1 MNKTKLKFKPMYKSA
16 FLFLVSLSL
25 YTFTFAQSKNDVLHL
40 LDGPK
45 EVQVKEVGFN
55 TIKYTFPNENTVYS
69 ISKHQVTKIEFAS
82 GREETFESPFKSVN
96 GLDDFQDVYI
106 TYIPEDIA
114 GLEVR
119 GELFSKATGVTTLSS
134 INNVKNRALDKLK
147 AEASMLGANV
157 VFIGN
162 VYQRGN
168 EYGGENQAGN
178 STQTTFSGTAYS
190 TEVLDL
196 QKVKELITGESFHH
210 YQTHK
215 LNRNDWSPV
224 RSIGTVYDE
233 DRKPLMFEFEKI
245 IETKDGIYV
254 SSSKIPSKLRE
265 LKVIRADN
273 EMVILMERNDKAIF
287 NYVLISKDNKYFK
300 NMASKVIL

>member
-1 MNKTKLKFKPMYKSA
+1 MYKSA
-16 FLFLVSLSL
+16 FLFLVSLTISII
-25 YTFTFAQSKNDVLHL
+25 TFAQSKNDVLHL
-40 LDGPK
+40 LSGPE

-55 TIKYTFPNENTVYS
+55 TIKYTFPNETTIYS

-82 GREETFESPFKSVN
+82 GREETFESPFKPVK
-96 GLDDFQDVYI
+96 GLDDFQEVYI
-106 TYIPEDIA
+106 TYNPDDIA
-114 GLEVR
+114 GLDAR

-157 VFIGN
+157 VFVGN

-178 STQTTFSGTAYS
+178 STQTTYSGTAYS
-190 TEVLDL
+190 TEVLNS
-196 QKVKELITGESFHH
+196 QKTKELISDQSFHH

-224 RSIGTVYDE
+224 RSIGSVYDE
-233 DRKPLMFEFEKI
+233 NRKPLMFEFEKI
-245 IETKDGIYV
+245 IEKKDGIYV
-254 SSSKIPSKLRE
+254 SSSKIPSKAKE
-265 LKVIRADN
+265 LKVICAED
-273 EMVILMERNDKAIF
+273 EMIILMERNDKAIF

-300 NMASKVIL
+300 NLANKVILQ

>member
-1 MNKTKLKFKPMYKSA
+1 MNKSA
-16 FLFLVSLSL
+16 FLFLATMAFSALS
-25 YTFTFAQSKNDVLHL
+25 FAQSKNDVLYL

-69 ISKHQVTKIEFAS
+69 VSKHQVTKIEFAS
-82 GREETFESPFKSVN
+82 GREETFESPFKSVR
-96 GLDDFQDVYI
+96 GLDDFQQVYI
-106 TYIPEDIA
+106 TYNPDDIA
-114 GLEVR
+114 GLNPK
-119 GELFSKATGVTTLSS
+119 GDLFSKATGVTTLSS

-162 VYQRGN
+162 SYQRGN

-178 STQTTFSGTAYS
+178 ATQTTFSGTAYS
-190 TEVLDL
+190 TETLKMDN
-196 QKVKELITGESFHH
+196 VKDMISGQAFHH

-215 LNRNDWSPV
+215 LNRNDWSPE
-224 RSIGTVYDE
+224 RSITSVYDKN
-233 DRKPLMFEFEKI
+233 RKPLMFEFEKI
-245 IETKDGIYV
+245 TEKEDGIYV
-254 SSSKIPSKLRE
+254 SSSHIPSKTKE

-273 EMVILMERNDKAIF
+273 EMVILMERNEKVIT

-300 NMASKVIL
+300 NMANRVVL

>member
-1 MNKTKLKFKPMYKSA
+1 MNKSS
-16 FLFLVSLSL
+16 FLFLVSLTIS
-25 YTFTFAQSKNDVLHL
+25 TFTFAQSKNDVLHL

-69 ISKHQVTKIEFAS
+69 ISKYQVTKIEFAS
-82 GREETFESPFKSVN
+82 GREETFESPFKPVK

-106 TYIPEDIA
+106 SYNPDDIA
-114 GLEVR
+114 GLDAR

-157 VFIGN
+157 VFVGN

-190 TEVLDL
+190 TEALDL
-196 QKVKELITGESFHH
+196 QKVKELITGQSFHH

-245 IETKDGIYV
+245 IEKKDGIYV
-254 SSSKIPSKLRE
+254 SSSKIPSKSKE
-265 LKVIRADN
+265 LKVIRADD
-273 EMVILMERNDKAIF
+273 EMVILMERNEKAII

-300 NMASKVIL
+300 NISN